1 MEFIICEDNEE
12 VQKIDR
18 KIISQITMPYNF
30 NYSVRTY
37 NKYCSELKAIIND
50 NIKEKVYIL
59 DIEFPG
65 KSGIDISREIRDKDW
80 DSKIV
85 IQTVH
90 NELEINVLKS
100 KLLIFDF
107 ISKYDNFENNLKNTL
122 KKLVEI
128 NNNKKGI
135 KIKSEYQTN
144 YIDIEKIIY
153 ISRIKENKKTKI
165 VTADDYIFTNES
177 LISIEKKIDSR
188 FIRVHR
194 SYILNKNYIVKID
207 KKRDKIELKNGE
219 IINYI
224 SRKGKREIKKNA
236 SN

>member
-1 MEFIICEDNEE
+1 MEFIICEDNED

-37 NKYCSELKAIIND
+37 SKYCSELKTLINN
-50 NIKEKVYIL
+50 NIKEKIYIL

-90 NELEINVLKS
+90 NELEMNVLKS

-107 ISKYDNFENNLKNTL
+107 ISKYDNFESDLKSTL
-122 KKLVEI
+122 KKLIEI
-128 NNNKKGI
+128 NNNKKSI
-135 KIKSEYQTN
+135 KIKSDYQTN
-144 YIDIEKIIY
+144 YIDIEKIVC
-153 ISRIKENKKTKI
+153 ISRTKEEMKTKI
-165 VTADDYIFTNES
+165 ITVDESVLTNES
-177 LISIEKKIDSR
+177 LISIEKKLDSR
-188 FIRVHR
+188 FVRVHR

-207 KKRDKIELKNGE
+207 KKKNEIELKNGK
-219 IINYI
+219 IISYI
-224 SRKGKREIKKNA
+224 SRKGKKEIKKNA